1 MREEKI
7 IAMMQQIEDYVLGRL
22 RPSEIDRLWIEFL
35 KKPEWYSYF
44 LALIHLYAMAESTI

>member
-35 KKPEWYSYF
+35 KEPEWHSYF
-44 LALIHLYAMAESTI
+44 LTLIHL